1 MNFRTILRYLPVAA
15 VFLLLSAS
23 VLPAQTEKDD
33 GATTLA
39 NLFPEL
45 KQSYEEALGSDSLL
59 VDNGYRRQELAEMIR
74 SADEV
79 AVMTYTQ
86 RPGFAID
93 MAIALENVSRVYDS
107 LREEARLSDKYLS
120 SSRAGLLR
128 YSLLGETLREMYGPP
143 SLPDSLTAADSR
155 LLQELPPS
163 ESFREL
169 DPEEKALLDSCL
181 FYTDALAALYGKS
194 VALALQ
200 DSVSFAGTESRLKQA
215 YDYVQANYAEAQRN
229 IFIGSNLTLFQIIS
243 NWDTYIAG
251 VRSDM
256 ELRFRPEAL
265 DTSKGRTLDLGAL
278 SGRDILTYGFLSFL
292 ALILAFL
299 IASIINGLI
308 FKKVRKESIRSFKPI
323 LSAILGILLFVL
335 GILLVNSDRSDP
347 YWQSAYQLL
356 SVFSW
361 LTLAIFVSLLIRVSG
376 SQARP
381 SLRLYI
387 PTLLLAFMNILL
399 RAMFTPASIVPFI
412 FPPALLAFIIWQS
425 CVNVRYRK
433 DVLRTDLRYTW
444 VSVFVMVVACVL
456 SLVGY
461 SMIGVFLL
469 TFWTFELALLHTITT
484 IYFLMKRYNES
495 RVIRKIARYRSENP
509 FLPLE
514 EKEDFIEVTWIYDL
528 LRMVVLPV
536 TILMSFPLGVKLTSS
551 AYQLSLTGADFMDY
565 TIFNNVKVLEHL
577 TLRNL
582 LIILVLFFVFRFLIY
597 FVKNMMRLIRL
608 RNVIDKKQP
617 ASMPLKRS
625 DVNTSLSDALF
636 SLLGWLIF
644 LFIVFSILQL
654 SGKALTTIS
663 AGLAAGVGFALK
675 DLINNF
681 FYGVQLMAGRIKV
694 GDKISCD
701 GVRGIVK
708 RVSYQT
714 TVVEDEDGSLIA
726 FTNTDLF
733 TKKFRNLNSGRNYEF
748 LKIPVSVRYGTDVA
762 RAREVILEAL
772 KPLMTKDKAGRDV
785 VDPSFPV
792 DVRFDSFGD
801 SSVNLVVA
809 LYSTVETHY
818 TFPARAK
825 EAIYNAF
832 HENGI
837 DIPFQQH
844 DIYIKQ
850 APEDERDREKQD

>member
-1 MNFRTILRYLPVAA
+1 MRFTIRYLSSVTAA
-15 VFLLLSAS
+15 LLLSLT
-23 VLPAQTEKDD
+23 VLSAQNERY
-33 GATTLA
+33 GGTTLS
-39 NLFPEL
+39 NLLPEL
-45 KQSYEEALGSDSLL
+45 KQSYVEAVGSDSLL
-59 VDNGYRRQELAEMIR
+59 VDGDSRRAEIAEMIR

-79 AVMTYTQ
+79 TVLTYTQ

-93 MAIALENVSRVYDS
+93 MAFALENVSKVYDS
-107 LREEARLSDKYLS
+107 LQEEARLSNKYLK
-120 SSRAGLLR
+120 SSRSGLLR
-128 YSLLGETLREMYGPP
+128 YSLLGQTLRDMYMP
-143 SLPDSLTAADSR
+143 SQAPDSLSLADS
-155 LLQELPPS
+155 LLLETLPPEPVLEMGS
-163 ESFREL
+163 DER
-169 DPEEKALLDSCL
+169 ALLDSCL
-181 FYTDALAALYGKS
+181 FYTDALTALYGRS

-200 DSVSFAGTESRLKQA
+200 DSVSLAGTGLRLQQA
-215 YDYVQANYAEAQRN
+215 YDYVQANYAAAQRS
-229 IFIGSNLTLFQIIS
+229 IFIGSNVTIFQIFG

-251 VRSDM
+251 VRSDL
-256 ELRFRPEAL
+256 ESRFRPENMNA
-265 DTSKGRTLDLGAL
+265 SKGRTLDLGAM
-278 SGRDILTYGFLSFL
+278 SGRDILTYGFLTLL
-292 ALILAFL
+292 ALIFAFL
-299 IASIINGLI
+299 LASIINSLI
-308 FKKVRKESIRSFKPI
+308 FKKVRNENVRSFQSI
-323 LSAILGILLFVL
+323 ISAILGILLFVL

-347 YWQSAYQLL
+347 YWRSAYQLL

-361 LTLAIFVSLLIRVSG
+361 LTLAIFVSLLIRVRG
-376 SQARP
+376 SQVRP

-399 RAMFTPASIVPFI
+399 RAMFTPASIVPLI
-412 FPPALLAFIIWQS
+412 FPPALIAFIIWQS
-425 CVNVRYRK
+425 CANVRYRK
-433 DVLRTDLRYTW
+433 NVLRTDLRYMW
-444 VSVFVMVVACVL
+444 VSVFVMGVACVL

-484 IYFLMKRYNES
+484 IYFLMKRYNER
-495 RVIRKIARYRSENP
+495 RVLRSMSRYRTENP

-536 TILMSFPLGVKLTSS
+536 TIIMSFPLGVRLTSS
-551 AYQLSLTGADFMDY
+551 AYQLSLTGADFLDY
-565 TIFNNVKVLEHL
+565 TIFNNVKALEHL
-577 TLRNL
+577 TLKSF
-582 LIILVLFFVFRFLIY
+582 LIILVLFFVFRYLIY
-597 FVKNMMRLIRL
+597 FVRNMMRLIRL
-608 RNVIDKKQP
+608 RNVIDKRQP
-617 ASMPLKRS
+617 ATLPLKRS

-636 SLLGWLIF
+636 SLLGWLIY
-644 LFIVFSILQL
+644 LFIVFSILRL

-733 TKKFRNLNSGRNYEF
+733 TKKFRNLNTGRNYEL
-748 LKIPVSVRYGTDVA
+748 LKMPVSVRYGTDVE

-772 KPLMTKDKAGRDV
+772 KPLMVKDKSGRDI

-818 TFPARAK
+818 TFPSRAK

-837 DIPFQQH
+837 EIPFPQR
-844 DIYIKQ
+844 DVYVKTPP
-850 APEDERDREKQD
+850 ADERDRVKM